1 MQNLDWNDLRFVAA
15 VGREGTLSAAARRL
29 GTSVSTVRRRID
41 AIESALAT
49 RLFEKRPDRY
59 VPTDDG
65 REALAIAGEVEASAT
80 RLVDRVGGLDRQPS
94 GRVRVSLTET
104 VFHEVLLPRLESFRR
119 AYPDIRLD
127 LSTRPELAS
136 LSRREA
142 DIAVRLSRPE
152 AGQYIVRRVGSCE
165 FGLYARRDLDLGREA
180 GGAGRLQ
187 GVPHLG
193 WPEDL
198 GETVL
203 ARCAAAWLTGPPCVT
218 VDTVAGHVAAAK
230 AGVGAAVLPCALAAR
245 HSALTRIAADKF
257 THADA
262 MWAVYHRDLQGSA
275 RIRAVLGILE
285 G

>member
-1 MQNLDWNDLRFVAA
+1 
-15 VGREGTLSAAARRL
+15 VGQEGTLSAAARRL

-41 AIESALAT
+41 AVEGALAT

-65 REALAIAGEVEASAT
+65 LEALAIAAEVAASAT
-80 RLVDRVGGLDRQPS
+80 RLLDRVGGMDRKPS

-104 VFHEVLLPRLESFRR
+104 VFHEMLLPRLESFRR
-119 AYPDIRLD
+119 MYPDIRLD

-165 FGLYARRDLDLGREA
+165 FGLYARRDLNLNLGPGT
-180 GGAGRLQ
+180 GGGGKLQ

-203 ARCAAAWLTGPPCVT
+203 ARCAAAWLTGPPRVT

-230 AGVGAAVLPCALAAR
+230 AGVGAVVLPCALAAR
-245 HSALTRIAADKF
+245 HSDLIQIAADKF

-275 RIRAVLGILE
+275 RIRAVLDILE
-285 G
+285 GGPDEPGP